1 MRLAARETA
10 LRGLSWIL
18 GIFLWLMRKASGL
31 ELCFPKQEFMLE
43 FLFYLVCVRACV
55 CVCLSVYDV
64 CVETLQKSVIS
75 YFFGRE
81 ALISEAVHYRL
92 AVLQASR
99 PLSYVCLS
107 SWECLLIPC
116 WLRASGLQLWG
127 VKGHQGK
134 MDVLETNTSYFA
146 VLPKVSLA
154 ACLLQAFSLMTHFF
168 SFWLCW
174 QHDLWVHV
182 WIQPKLYIYFLF
194 LYASR

>member
-1 MRLAARETA
+1 M
-10 LRGLSWIL
+10 
-18 GIFLWLMRKASGL
+18 
-31 ELCFPKQEFMLE
+31 
-43 FLFYLVCVRACV
+43 

-81 ALISEAVHYRL
+81 ALISEAVYYRL

-99 PLSYVCLS
+99 PLSYLCLS
-107 SWECLLIPC
+107 SWECLLIPR

-168 SFWLCW
+168 
-174 QHDLWVHV
+174 
-182 WIQPKLYIYFLF
+182 FLF
-194 LYASR
+194 DCVDNMICGFMFESSPNYIFISCSCTPLANCLFSYWGVYRQCVV